1 MDIKERIEN
10 IKEYFHSMNVA
21 AENGIIYVLVHF
33 PKGWACS
40 EVTEH
45 NFSVKSVMDETPG
58 YFYFF
63 ADLTVGFD
71 KVFDAIEYNI
81 QFNQEAQA
89 KVNLLR
95 TKVEELKTIFETEDI
110 ETLKTLEFKYKQ
122 KKKPKTN
129 KKNKDI
135 MQNNDVQE
143 NSHSTQDNNVCH
155 EGDEKSLT
163 DALEMLKQQ
172 RQNDRE

>member
-1 MDIKERIEN
+1 
-10 IKEYFHSMNVA
+10 
-21 AENGIIYVLVHF
+21 
-33 PKGWACS
+33 
-40 EVTEH
+40 
-45 NFSVKSVMDETPG
+45 
-58 YFYFF
+58 
-63 ADLTVGFD
+63 VGFD

-172 RQNDRE
+172 RQNDGE